1 MGELLS
7 IHPEES
13 ERGPSQRG
21 EWMRNI
27 WILETVK
34 VETIAAANR
43 PGGERQGRGEGAGDE
58 EERLTSTFPG
68 RTGLLFTDTEKL
80 QDEEEAGGRA

>member
-13 ERGPSQRG
+13 EGGPSQRG

-43 PGGERQGRGEGAGDE
+43 PGGERQGRGVIIFIG
-58 EERLTSTFPG
+58 RLLRRVMFLS
-68 RTGLLFTDTEKL
+68 
-80 QDEEEAGGRA
+80 